1 MQTKPM
7 QTSTNSQDQSQRGQ
21 ALVEFA
27 LVLLFI
33 ILPITFVLF
42 DGAFMLFTLSNVT
55 NAAREA
61 AHAGSI
67 YQTHSSQG
75 GTQLFAD
82 YWAQIDGERKNEVK
96 NRVRRWLQQVPLIDP
111 EQCLDDAHLTVTYD
125 PLEPEVGNGFREMD
139 SLTVKVVCP
148 HRLMFGLVSAGQIDL
163 AGEATMKIEP
173 GGTCPPDPDDPT
185 KCDDGI
191 SP

>member
-1 MQTKPM
+1 M

-27 LVLLFI
+27 LVLMFI
-33 ILPITFVLF
+33 ILPFAFILV
-42 DGAFMLFTLSNVT
+42 DGAMMLFTLSNVT

-67 YQTHSSQG
+67 YQTHASQG
-75 GTQLFAD
+75 VTQSFAD
-82 YWAQIDGERKNEVK
+82 YWAQIDGERKNEIK
-96 NRVRRWLQQVPLIDP
+96 NRVRKWLRQVPLVDP
-111 EQCLDDAHLTVTYD
+111 EQCLDDTHLTIIYD
-125 PLEPEVGNGFREMD
+125 PPAPDVGNGFRELD
-139 SLTVKVVCP
+139 GLTVKVVCP
-148 HRLMFGLVSAGQIDL
+148 HRLLFGLVGASQIDL
-163 AGEATMKIEP
+163 TGEARMKIEP
-173 GGTCPPDPDDPT
+173 GGTCPPDPDDST